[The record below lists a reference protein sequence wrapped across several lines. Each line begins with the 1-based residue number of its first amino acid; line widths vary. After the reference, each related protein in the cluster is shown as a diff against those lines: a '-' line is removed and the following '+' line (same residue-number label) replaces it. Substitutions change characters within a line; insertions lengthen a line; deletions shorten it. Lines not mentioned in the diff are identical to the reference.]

1 MKRRHFSL
9 FVLYTM
15 EKHFV
20 FYTLCYTI
28 LIYLL
33 PHNEATPWAR
43 RQCQQIAN
51 GYDCSDMDL
60 QVIPDEI
67 PNSVQIFKFSFNYLP
82 ALYKFTFQRLTSLIY
97 LDLTR
102 CGITFV
108 YEDIFKYQS
117 DLEALILIGNPLVFI
132 AEKAFSGPLALKY
145 LSLAQSNIQSLSDIP
160 SDNLAYLEVLDLGG
174 SEIRSLDGLSTFNWQ
189 NMHRLR
195 MDMNSIERIRED
207 DLAPLRNVHGISVSF
222 KGNDFVDIEPGAFKS
237 LNLSSL
243 DFSGCLSK
251 MTFSS
256 LLKGLEGLNSNRL
269 NLGLYETDPKVHIP
283 SAALQSLCKV
293 FVTEL
298 DFQLQHFLDPNNF
311 PFDCLKG
318 LKKLDLTKA
327 HLDLLQFNMTG
338 PSTLSYLVLDENRF
352 NDVCNIN
359 TRNFPLLTYLSVSGN
374 SKQLN
379 FSSKCLESLGNL
391 EELDLSL
398 SLVNPRGPCC
408 NDQLFGLREL
418 KLLNLSYGSQML
430 WSSQPFGATPQL
442 EHLDFSHSY
451 YTLNDS
457 SPFSNLQ
464 NLKTLNLSW
473 SNTSLTN
480 MHLFKG
486 LKNLQLLN
494 LKGNTV
500 QRGVLTQM
508 ELFKYVPLLETLIL
522 SSCKITAFEE
532 NLFKGLVHLRQV
544 DLSENTLV
552 KLSTS
557 GFYSLNFL
565 QLNYASNVIVT
576 VDVASVKDLGNNS
589 TVDLSYNPLV
599 CNCSNFEFINWVVK
613 NKIKVKH
620 LMETTCNGTGTRIV
634 DAELQCELPVIV
646 LAFVVV
652 LVAILIALA
661 IFCLVR
667 RIRKYSRYSQL

>member
-1 MKRRHFSL
+1 
-9 FVLYTM
+9 M

-20 FYTLCYTI
+20 FCTLCYTI
-28 LIYLL
+28 LFHLL
-33 PHNEATPWAR
+33 PYDEATPWAR
-43 RQCQQIAN
+43 RQCEQVTN
-51 GYDCSDMDL
+51 GYDCSGMNL

-67 PNSVQIFKFSFNYLP
+67 PNSVQILIFSFNYFP
-82 ALYKFTFQRLTSLIY
+82 ALYNSTFQRLTSLNY

-102 CGITFV
+102 CGITFM
-108 YEDIFKYQS
+108 YEDIFKYQL
-117 DLEALILIGNPLVFI
+117 DLAALILIGNPLVFI
-132 AEKAFSGPLALKY
+132 AERAFSGPLALKY
-145 LSLAQSNIQSLSDIP
+145 LSLAQSKIQSLSDIP
-160 SDNLAYLEVLDLGG
+160 SDNLAYLEVLDIGG
-174 SEIRSLDGLSTFNWQ
+174 SEIRSLDGLSSFHCQ
-189 NMHRLR
+189 NLHSLQL
-195 MDMNSIERIRED
+195 DMNSIDQIRED
-207 DLAPLRNVHGISVSF
+207 DLAPLRNVHGMSISF
-222 KGNDFVDIEPGAFKS
+222 KGNDFVSIEPGVFKS

-243 DFSGCLSK
+243 DLSGCLSK
-251 MTFSS
+251 MNFSS
-256 LLKGLEGLNSNRL
+256 LLKGLEGLKTNRL
-269 NLGLYETDPKVHIP
+269 NLGLYETDPNVYIP
-283 SAALQSLCKV
+283 SVALQSFCKI
-293 FVTEL
+293 FVTDL
-298 DFQLQHFLDPNNF
+298 DFQLQHFSDINNF
-311 PFDCLKG
+311 PFDCLKWI
-318 LKKLDLTKA
+318 KKLDLTRA
-327 HLDLLQFNMTG
+327 HLDSLQFNMTG
-338 PSTLSYLVLDENRF
+338 QSTLSHLVLDENRF
-352 NDVCNIN
+352 KDVCSIN
-359 TRNFPLLTYLSVSGN
+359 TRNFPTLTYLSMSGN

-379 FSSKCLESLGNL
+379 FSSKCLESLRIL

-408 NDQLFGLREL
+408 NDQLFGLSEL

-430 WSSQPFGATPQL
+430 WSSQPFSATPQL

-480 MHLFKG
+480 IHIFKG

-494 LKGNTV
+494 LKGNTI
-500 QRGVLTQM
+500 QGGVLTQM

-532 NLFKGLVHLRQV
+532 YLFKGLVHLRQV
-544 DLSENTLV
+544 DLSGNKLV

-557 GFYSLNFL
+557 GFYSLHFL
-565 QLNYASNVIVT
+565 QFNYASNAIVT
-576 VDVASVKDLGNNS
+576 VDVGSVMDLGNNS

-599 CNCSNFEFINWVVK
+599 CNCSNFEFINWVKK

-620 LMETTCNGTGTRIV
+620 LMETTCNGTGTRIIDV
-634 DAELQCELPVIV
+634 ELQCGLPGGVI
-646 LAFVVV
+646 AFVII
-652 LVAILIALA
+652 LVAILITLA